1 MSESG
6 KVQKYVLLCMRLAAE
21 CRNLAADAPERD
33 LRAHFLPYGQH
44 FDGTGGSASCPALT
58 RDCPNQHSN

>member
-1 MSESG
+1 MCESG

-33 LRAHFLPYGQH
+33 LRAHFLRM
-44 FDGTGGSASCPALT
+44 ASTWTELGDQL
-58 RDCPNQHSN
+58 RVLH

>member
-6 KVQKYVLLCMRLAAE
+6 KVQKYVLLCTRLAAE

-33 LRAHFLPYGQH
+33 LSLTLANFKRAHRLC
-44 FDGTGGSASCPALT
+44 GTRNIGSFSTIL
-58 RDCPNQHSN
+58 